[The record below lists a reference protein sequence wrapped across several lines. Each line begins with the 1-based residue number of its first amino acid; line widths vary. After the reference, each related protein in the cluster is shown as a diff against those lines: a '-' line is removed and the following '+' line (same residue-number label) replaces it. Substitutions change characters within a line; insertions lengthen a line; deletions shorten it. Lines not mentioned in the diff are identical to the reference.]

1 MGRGDRALDFDA
13 FADLAERIAD
23 EVPPALFDGLNGGLL
38 VEKKTRRRSDD
49 PPGVYLLGEYITEE
63 YLGPLIV
70 IYYGSFR
77 RLLEGRPDPEWEAEL
92 RETLLHELRHHLEGR
107 AGVRDLEREDVEEL
121 GRLWRDWLGRAPGSE
136 G

>member
-1 MGRGDRALDFDA
+1 MDFDA
-13 FADLAERIAD
+13 FADLAERLAD
-23 EVPPALFDGLNGGLL
+23 EIPEALFEGLNGGLL
-38 VEKKTRRRSDD
+38 IEKKTRRRSDD

-77 RLLEGRPDPEWEAEL
+77 RLLGGRPEAAWEAEL
-92 RETLLHELRHHLEGR
+92 RETILHELRHHLEGR
-107 AGVRDLEREDVEEL
+107 AGMRDLEREDVEEL
-121 GRLWRDWLGRAPGSE
+121 ARLWREWLDEAPDRG

>member
-1 MGRGDRALDFDA
+1 MDFDT

-23 EVPPALFDGLNGGLL
+23 EVPPALFEGLSGGLL
-38 VEKKTRRRSDD
+38 VEKKSCRRSDD

-70 IYYGSFR
+70 VYYGSFR
-77 RLLEGRPDPEWEAEL
+77 RLFEGRADSEWEAEL
-92 RETLLHELRHHLEGR
+92 RETILHELRHHLEAR

-121 GRLWRDWLGRAPGSE
+121 QHLWRDWLGEDPGE
-136 G
+136 GQKPR